1 MLTII
6 SWRNVWRS
14 RSRSLVVI
22 GAIIIGIWALSLA
35 MGFAEGF
42 TKSYLDNAI
51 NYQYAHLQLHAE
63 GYQANKDP
71 DLHLD
76 EGLEM
81 TSGIQAA
88 EGIEAVTAR
97 TVVQGMVA
105 SAQTASGVQIY
116 GINPETERAV
126 FRVHETMEEGTF
138 LPEEGRNPVVI
149 GTELAE
155 KLHVELRSKIVLT
168 FTDTEGNLISG
179 AFRVAGIFNTRSPV
193 LNQAAAF
200 VQRSDLARLLG
211 REGMIH
217 EIALRAEN
225 PETLEAL
232 KQQLQETYPGVEVQT
247 WQDLAPELE
256 LISSQT
262 STSLIV
268 LLVIIM
274 LALGFG
280 IVNTMLM
287 SVLERI
293 KELGML
299 MAVGMHKSKVFFMII
314 LETMMISLVGGPL
327 GLLAGFASVRFFQ
340 QNGLDLS
347 SYAQGL
353 DQFGYE
359 SILRPELSPEH
370 YLMMTLGVVIT
381 AILGSVYPAY
391 KAIRLK
397 PVEALSKL

>member
-1 MLTII
+1 M
-6 SWRNVWRS
+6 
-14 RSRSLVVI
+14 VI
-22 GAIIIGIWALSLA
+22 GAIIIGIWALTLA
-35 MGFAEGF
+35 MGFVEGF

-63 GYQANKDP
+63 GYQANNDP
-71 DLHLD
+71 ELYLP
-76 EGLEM
+76 EGLQM

-88 EGIEAVTAR
+88 EGVEAVTAR

-105 SAQTASGVQIY
+105 SAQTASGVQVF
-116 GINPETERAV
+116 GINPEAEQEV
-126 FRVHETMEEGTF
+126 FRVHETMQEGTF
-138 LPEEGRNPVVI
+138 LAGEGRNPVVI
-149 GTELAE
+149 GTDLAE
-155 KLHVELRSKIVLT
+155 KLHVDLRSKIVLT

-200 VQRSDLARLLG
+200 VRRSDLARLLG
-211 REGMIH
+211 KEDMIH
-217 EIALRAEN
+217 EITLRAEN
-225 PETLEAL
+225 PETLETL
-232 KQQLQETYPGVEVQT
+232 KQKLQQAYPGVEVQT

-287 SVLERI
+287 SVLERV

-299 MAVGMHKSKVFFMII
+299 MAVGMHKRKVFFMII

-327 GLLAGFASVRFFQ
+327 GLLAGYATVRYFQ

-347 SYAQGL
+347 NYAQGL
-353 DQFGYE
+353 DQFGYA
-359 SILRPELSPEH
+359 SVLRPELSPEH
-370 YLMMTLGVVIT
+370 YLLMTLGVVIT